1 MALEESICAVQ
12 SARIMTGVLETLIV
26 RQVLNLHAMNGSDSE
41 FYGCLQKR
49 ELWVEVDWWNKIQ
62 AGCL

>member
-1 MALEESICAVQ
+1 MCSAICKNYDRSIGDTD
-12 SARIMTGVLETLIV
+12 SE
-26 RQVLNLHAMNGSDSE
+26 QVLNLHAMNGSDSE

>member
-12 SARIMTGVLETLIV
+12 PARIMTGVLETLIA

-49 ELWVEVDWWNKIQ
+49 ELWVEVD
-62 AGCL
+62 